1 MRITFLGASH
11 GVPEA
16 HRKCSCA
23 MITLGAGQDAVR
35 YFVDMGVMAIDWM
48 RTAGIPVS
56 SARAIFITHMHGD
69 HTNGLPHFVDL
80 CSWYFKDANPTVFLP
95 EEEAIPALSGWLAA
109 NGTSL
114 REEIRC
120 EITHD
125 GVIYDDG
132 RLTVTAFR
140 TRHCRTSYAYLVEAE
155 GKRVL
160 FTGDLSH
167 KGPADDFPRATL
179 ADGLDLAICES
190 AHFPATEYAP
200 LFAENPPRHVVI
212 NHYQPRLY
220 PSICALAEALAPTP
234 VDAATDDWNIAL

>member
-16 HRKCSCA
+16 HRQCSCA
-23 MITLGAGQDAVR
+23 MITLGDGPDAAR
-35 YFVDMGVMAIDWM
+35 YFIDMGVMAINWM
-48 RTAGIPVS
+48 RTAGIPVE

-80 CSWYFKDANPTVFLP
+80 CSWYFKKANPAVFLP
-95 EEEAIPALSGWLAA
+95 EEEAISALSGWLAA
-109 NGTSL
+109 TGVQM

-120 EITHD
+120 AIVRE

-132 RLTVTAFR
+132 QLTVTAFR
-140 TRHCRTSYAYLVEAE
+140 TKHCRTSYAYLVEAE

-167 KGPADDFPRATL
+167 KGPADDFPRTPL

-190 AHFPATEYAP
+190 AHFPATAYATV
-200 LFAENPPRHVVI
+200 FAEKSPKHIVI
-212 NHYQPRLY
+212 NHYQPGLY
-220 PSICALAEALAPTP
+220 PSICALAESLAPTP
-234 VDAATDDWNIAL
+234 VEAATDDWSITL

>member
-16 HRKCSCA
+16 HRKCSCT
-23 MITLGAGQDAVR
+23 MITLGEGENAVR
-35 YFVDMGVMAIDWM
+35 YFIDMGVMAIDYL
-48 RTAGIPVS
+48 RTAVIPVRS
-56 SARAIFITHMHGD
+56 TRAIFITHMHGD

-80 CSWYFKDANPTVFLP
+80 CSWYFKKANPAVYLP
-95 EEEAIPALSGWLAA
+95 EAEAVPALTGWLAA
-109 NGTSL
+109 NGTKM

-120 EITHD
+120 EIVHD
-125 GVIYDDG
+125 GTIYDDG
-132 RLTVTAFR
+132 LLTVTAFR
-140 TRHCRTSYAYLVEAE
+140 TKHCRTSYAYLVEAE

-167 KGPADDFPRATL
+167 KGPADDFPTATL
-179 ADGLDLAICES
+179 NGGLDLAICES
-190 AHFPATEYAP
+190 AHFAATEYAP
-200 LFAENPPRHVVI
+200 LFAENPPKRVVI

-234 VDAATDDWNIAL
+234 VEAATDDWTIEL